1 MKPIL
6 SSLAL
11 ALALTAPCAYAAEDI
26 YRSTMPDGSIRY
38 GESPDPKAK
47 SVKKVPAGPAQTG
60 VIVVRPGEKAAGP
73 EATGGAVVL
82 PPPPHQSTDLM
93 GQGGLR
99 INPDSMPRR
108 GY

>member
-1 MKPIL
+1 MKAIL
-6 SSLAL
+6 SPLAL

-47 SVKKVPAGPAQTG
+47 AVKKVPAGPSQTG
-60 VIVVRPGEKAAGP
+60 VMVVRPGEKTPAEPAG
-73 EATGGAVVL
+73 GGVAVL
-82 PPPPHQSTDLM
+82 PPPPQQPNTLT
-93 GQGGLR
+93 GTGTLTT
-99 INPDSMPRR
+99 NPNSMPKR

>member
-1 MKPIL
+1 MKPTL

-11 ALALTAPCAYAAEDI
+11 ALALAAPCAYAAEDI

-60 VIVVRPGEKAAGP
+60 VIVVRPGEKAATEP
-73 EATGGAVVL
+73 AGGVAVL

-93 GQGGLR
+93 GQGTMHT
-99 INPDSMPRR
+99 NPSSMPRR

>member
-6 SSLAL
+6 SPLVL
-11 ALALTAPCAYAAEDI
+11 ALALTVPWAYAAEDI

-47 SVKKVPAGPAQTG
+47 SVKKVPAGPSQTG
-60 VIVVRPGEKAAGP
+60 VIVVRPGEKASQAPAGGV
-73 EATGGAVVL
+73 ATL
-82 PPPPHQSTDLM
+82 PSPPQQSPDLL
-93 GQGGLR
+93 GQGTLR
-99 INPDSMPRR
+99 TNPQSMPKQ